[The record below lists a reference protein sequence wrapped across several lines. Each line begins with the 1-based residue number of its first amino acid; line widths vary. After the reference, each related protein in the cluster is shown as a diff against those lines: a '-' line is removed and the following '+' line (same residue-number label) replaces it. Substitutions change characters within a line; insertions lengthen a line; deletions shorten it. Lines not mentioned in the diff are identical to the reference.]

1 MSQRVSKDSLPWEPY
16 DGQFCSQQ
24 ASIHMESPYQYLQFL
39 QQKRKKQSQSLT
51 PYAYAGELPEESRT
65 WTSICFYLRQKTS
78 HIIGTNKTPL

>member
-24 ASIHMESPYQYLQFL
+24 APIHMESPYQYLQFL

-65 WTSICFYLRQKTS
+65 
-78 HIIGTNKTPL
+78 

>member
-24 ASIHMESPYQYLQFL
+24 APIHMESPYQYLQFL

-51 PYAYAGELPEESRT
+51 PYAYAGELPEESKHGPQSV
-65 WTSICFYLRQKTS
+65 SIFDRKPPT
-78 HIIGTNKTPL
+78 